1 MKGKNYYYSCVKP
14 EESDA
19 QAERFRALGA
29 RDGEI
34 FIDTIGEKSS
44 QRNSLR
50 LLKQLALREGD
61 TLTVSSLYCL
71 SDLKKGLADELHWMR
86 DNGIQMRI
94 ADIPLSVQE
103 HDEKSQQFLSDLMF
117 EVFDATILKE
127 REQRRQKQTYAHA
140 DIVAEHTDAVGR
152 GSLVFWE
159 PFARHKTRSV
169 QNEWLRN
176 SKSNRCNQN
185 CGKARTPDAAHHGAN
200 ASEHDAKTN
209 GLFEA
214 RFFKDG
220 HGRHG
225 KHDHTDHEDNG

>member
-19 QAERFRALGA
+19 QTERFRALGA

-44 QRNSLR
+44 QRNNLR

-86 DNGIQMRI
+86 DNGIQLRI

-117 EVFDATILKE
+117 EIFDATLLKE
-127 REQRRQKQTYAHA
+127 REQRRQKQSEGIRAAKMKGVH
-140 DIVAEHTDAVGR
+140 IGRKPKERGAEFETLKQRWQRGEVSLREAGR
-152 GSLVFWE
+152 RLGVS
-159 PFARHKTRSV
+159 HQT
-169 QNEWLRN
+169 
-176 SKSNRCNQN
+176 
-185 CGKARTPDAAHHGAN
+185 
-200 ASEHDAKTN
+200 
-209 GLFEA
+209 
-214 RFFKDG
+214 FK
-220 HGRHG
+220 
-225 KHDHTDHEDNG
+225 KWVEEE

>member
-44 QRNSLR
+44 QRNNLR

-71 SDLKKGLADELHWMR
+71 SDLKKGLADELHWLR
-86 DNGIQMRI
+86 DNGIQLRI

-117 EVFDATILKE
+117 EIFDATLLKE
-127 REQRRQKQTYAHA
+127 REQRRQKQSEGIRAAQEKGVHIGRKPMERGVEFEVLKQQWQRGEISLREAGRRLGVSHQTFKKW
-140 DIVAEHTDAVGR
+140 AE
-152 GSLVFWE
+152 
-159 PFARHKTRSV
+159 
-169 QNEWLRN
+169 
-176 SKSNRCNQN
+176 
-185 CGKARTPDAAHHGAN
+185 
-200 ASEHDAKTN
+200 
-209 GLFEA
+209 
-214 RFFKDG
+214 
-220 HGRHG
+220 
-225 KHDHTDHEDNG
+225 EDT

>member
-19 QAERFRALGA
+19 QTERFRALGA

-44 QRNSLR
+44 QRNNLR
-50 LLKQLALREGD
+50 LLKQLALRAGD

-86 DNGIQMRI
+86 DNGIQLRI

-127 REQRRQKQTYAHA
+127 REQRRQKQSEGIRAAKMKGVH
-140 DIVAEHTDAVGR
+140 IGR
-152 GSLVFWE
+152 KPKERGTEFETLKQQWQRGEVSLREAGRRLGVTHQTFKKWVEE
-159 PFARHKTRSV
+159 P
-169 QNEWLRN
+169 E
-176 SKSNRCNQN
+176 
-185 CGKARTPDAAHHGAN
+185 
-200 ASEHDAKTN
+200 
-209 GLFEA
+209 
-214 RFFKDG
+214 
-220 HGRHG
+220 
-225 KHDHTDHEDNG
+225 ED

>member
-19 QAERFRALGA
+19 QTERFRALGA

-44 QRNSLR
+44 QRNNLR

-86 DNGIQMRI
+86 DNGIQLRI

-127 REQRRQKQTYAHA
+127 REQRSQKQSEGIRAAQEKGVH
-140 DIVAEHTDAVGR
+140 IGRKPMERGAEFETLKQQWQRGEVSLREAGR
-152 GSLVFWE
+152 KLGVTHQTFKKWVEE
-159 PFARHKTRSV
+159 P
-169 QNEWLRN
+169 E
-176 SKSNRCNQN
+176 
-185 CGKARTPDAAHHGAN
+185 
-200 ASEHDAKTN
+200 
-209 GLFEA
+209 
-214 RFFKDG
+214 
-220 HGRHG
+220 
-225 KHDHTDHEDNG
+225 ED

>member
-19 QAERFRALGA
+19 QTERFRALGA

-44 QRNSLR
+44 QRNNLR

-86 DNGIQMRI
+86 DNGIQLRI

-127 REQRRQKQTYAHA
+127 REQRRQKQSEGIRAAKMKGVH
-140 DIVAEHTDAVGR
+140 IGRKPMERGAE
-152 GSLVFWE
+152 
-159 PFARHKTRSV
+159 
-169 QNEWLRN
+169 
-176 SKSNRCNQN
+176 
-185 CGKARTPDAAHHGAN
+185 
-200 ASEHDAKTN
+200 
-209 GLFEA
+209 FEA
-214 RFFKDG
+214 LKQQWQRGEVSLREAGRRLGVTHQTFK
-220 HGRHG
+220 
-225 KHDHTDHEDNG
+225 KWVEEDHSER

>member
-19 QAERFRALGA
+19 QTERFRALGA

-44 QRNSLR
+44 QRNNLR
-50 LLKQLALREGD
+50 LLKQLALRAGD

-86 DNGIQMRI
+86 DNGIQLRI

-117 EVFDATILKE
+117 EIFDATLLKE
-127 REQRRQKQTYAHA
+127 REQRRQKQSEGIRAAKMKGVH
-140 DIVAEHTDAVGR
+140 IGRKPMERGAE
-152 GSLVFWE
+152 
-159 PFARHKTRSV
+159 
-169 QNEWLRN
+169 
-176 SKSNRCNQN
+176 
-185 CGKARTPDAAHHGAN
+185 
-200 ASEHDAKTN
+200 
-209 GLFEA
+209 FEA
-214 RFFKDG
+214 LKQQWQRGEVSLREAGRRLGVTHQTFKKWVEEPD
-220 HGRHG
+220 R
-225 KHDHTDHEDNG
+225 E

>member
-19 QAERFRALGA
+19 QTERFRALGA

-44 QRNSLR
+44 QRNNLR

-71 SDLKKGLADELHWMR
+71 SNLKKGLADELHWMR
-86 DNGIQMRI
+86 DNGIQLRI

-127 REQRRQKQTYAHA
+127 REQRRQKQSEGIRAAKMKGVH
-140 DIVAEHTDAVGR
+140 IGRKPKEH
-152 GSLVFWE
+152 GSE
-159 PFARHKTRSV
+159 
-169 QNEWLRN
+169 
-176 SKSNRCNQN
+176 
-185 CGKARTPDAAHHGAN
+185 
-200 ASEHDAKTN
+200 
-209 GLFEA
+209 FEA
-214 RFFKDG
+214 LKQQWQRGEVSLREAGRRLGVTHQTFK
-220 HGRHG
+220 
-225 KHDHTDHEDNG
+225 KWVEEPEED

>member
-1 MKGKNYYYSCVKP
+1 MKGKNYYYSCVRP

-44 QRNSLR
+44 QRNNLR
-50 LLKQLALREGD
+50 LLKQLSLREGD

-86 DNGIQMRI
+86 DNGIQLRI
-94 ADIPLSVQE
+94 ADIPLSVEE

-127 REQRRQKQTYAHA
+127 REQRRQKQSEGIRAAKKKGVH
-140 DIVAEHTDAVGR
+140 IGRKPMERGAEFEMLKQQWQRGEVSLREAGR
-152 GSLVFWE
+152 RLGVT
-159 PFARHKTRSV
+159 HQT
-169 QNEWLRN
+169 
-176 SKSNRCNQN
+176 
-185 CGKARTPDAAHHGAN
+185 
-200 ASEHDAKTN
+200 
-209 GLFEA
+209 
-214 RFFKDG
+214 FK
-220 HGRHG
+220 
-225 KHDHTDHEDNG
+225 KWVEKPEED

>member
-19 QAERFRALGA
+19 QTERFRALGA

-44 QRNSLR
+44 QRNNLR

-86 DNGIQMRI
+86 DNGIQLRI

-117 EVFDATILKE
+117 EVFDATIFKE
-127 REQRRQKQTYAHA
+127 REQRCQKQSEGIRAAKMKGVH
-140 DIVAEHTDAVGR
+140 IGRKPMERGAEFEMLKQQWQRGEVSLREAGR
-152 GSLVFWE
+152 RLGVTHQTFKKWVEE
-159 PFARHKTRSV
+159 P
-169 QNEWLRN
+169 E
-176 SKSNRCNQN
+176 
-185 CGKARTPDAAHHGAN
+185 
-200 ASEHDAKTN
+200 
-209 GLFEA
+209 
-214 RFFKDG
+214 
-220 HGRHG
+220 
-225 KHDHTDHEDNG
+225 ED

>member
-19 QAERFRALGA
+19 QTERFRALGA

-44 QRNSLR
+44 QRNNLR

-86 DNGIQMRI
+86 DNGIQLRI

-117 EVFDATILKE
+117 EIFDATLLKE
-127 REQRRQKQTYAHA
+127 REQRRQKQSEGIRAAQEKGVH
-140 DIVAEHTDAVGR
+140 IGR
-152 GSLVFWE
+152 KPMERGTEFETLKQQWQRGEVSLREAGRRLGVTHQTFKKWVEE
-159 PFARHKTRSV
+159 P
-169 QNEWLRN
+169 E
-176 SKSNRCNQN
+176 
-185 CGKARTPDAAHHGAN
+185 
-200 ASEHDAKTN
+200 
-209 GLFEA
+209 
-214 RFFKDG
+214 
-220 HGRHG
+220 
-225 KHDHTDHEDNG
+225 ED

>member
-19 QAERFRALGA
+19 QTERFRALGA

-44 QRNSLR
+44 QRNNLR

-86 DNGIQMRI
+86 DNGIQLRI

-103 HDEKSQQFLSDLMF
+103 HDEKTQQFLSDLMF
-117 EVFDATILKE
+117 EIFDATLLKE
-127 REQRRQKQTYAHA
+127 REQRRQKQSEGIRAAQEKGVH
-140 DIVAEHTDAVGR
+140 IGRKPMERGAE
-152 GSLVFWE
+152 
-159 PFARHKTRSV
+159 
-169 QNEWLRN
+169 
-176 SKSNRCNQN
+176 
-185 CGKARTPDAAHHGAN
+185 
-200 ASEHDAKTN
+200 
-209 GLFEA
+209 FEA
-214 RFFKDG
+214 LKQQWQRGEISLREAGRRLGVTHQTFK
-220 HGRHG
+220 
-225 KHDHTDHEDNG
+225 KWVEEPEED

>member
-44 QRNSLR
+44 QRNNLR

-86 DNGIQMRI
+86 DNGIQLRI

-127 REQRRQKQTYAHA
+127 REQRRQKQSEGIRAAQEKGVH
-140 DIVAEHTDAVGR
+140 IGRKPKERGAE
-152 GSLVFWE
+152 
-159 PFARHKTRSV
+159 
-169 QNEWLRN
+169 
-176 SKSNRCNQN
+176 
-185 CGKARTPDAAHHGAN
+185 
-200 ASEHDAKTN
+200 
-209 GLFEA
+209 FEA
-214 RFFKDG
+214 LKQQWQRGEVSLREAGRRLGVSHQTFK
-220 HGRHG
+220 
-225 KHDHTDHEDNG
+225 KWVEEE

>member
-19 QAERFRALGA
+19 QTERFRALGA

-44 QRNSLR
+44 QRNNLR
-50 LLKQLALREGD
+50 RLKQLALREGD

-86 DNGIQMRI
+86 DNGIQLRI

-127 REQRRQKQTYAHA
+127 REQRRQKQSEGICAAKKKGVH
-140 DIVAEHTDAVGR
+140 IGRKPMERGAE
-152 GSLVFWE
+152 
-159 PFARHKTRSV
+159 
-169 QNEWLRN
+169 
-176 SKSNRCNQN
+176 
-185 CGKARTPDAAHHGAN
+185 
-200 ASEHDAKTN
+200 
-209 GLFEA
+209 FEA
-214 RFFKDG
+214 LKQQWQRG
-220 HGRHG
+220 EVSLREAGRRLGVTHQTFT
-225 KHDHTDHEDNG
+225 KWVEEPEED

>member
-19 QAERFRALGA
+19 QTERFRALGA

-44 QRNSLR
+44 QRNNLR

-86 DNGIQMRI
+86 DNGIQLRI

-117 EVFDATILKE
+117 EIFDATILKE
-127 REQRRQKQTYAHA
+127 REQRRQKQSEGIRAAQEKGVH
-140 DIVAEHTDAVGR
+140 IGRKPMERGAEFETLKQQWQRGEVSLREAGR
-152 GSLVFWE
+152 RLGVTHQTFKKWVEE
-159 PFARHKTRSV
+159 P
-169 QNEWLRN
+169 E
-176 SKSNRCNQN
+176 
-185 CGKARTPDAAHHGAN
+185 
-200 ASEHDAKTN
+200 
-209 GLFEA
+209 
-214 RFFKDG
+214 
-220 HGRHG
+220 
-225 KHDHTDHEDNG
+225 ED

>member
-19 QAERFRALGA
+19 QTERFRALGA

-44 QRNSLR
+44 QRNNLR

-86 DNGIQMRI
+86 DNGIQLRI

-127 REQRRQKQTYAHA
+127 REQRRQKQSEGIRAAQEKGVH
-140 DIVAEHTDAVGR
+140 IGR
-152 GSLVFWE
+152 KPMERGTEFETLKQQWQRGEVSL
-159 PFARHKTRSV
+159 R
-169 QNEWLRN
+169 
-176 SKSNRCNQN
+176 
-185 CGKARTPDAAHHGAN
+185 
-200 ASEHDAKTN
+200 
-209 GLFEA
+209 EA
-214 RFFKDG
+214 GRRLGVTHQTFK
-220 HGRHG
+220 
-225 KHDHTDHEDNG
+225 KWVEEEK

>member
-86 DNGIQMRI
+86 DNGIQLRI

-117 EVFDATILKE
+117 EIFDATLLKE
-127 REQRRQKQTYAHA
+127 REQRRQKQNEGIRAAKMKGVH
-140 DIVAEHTDAVGR
+140 IGRKPMERGAEFETLKQQWQRGEISLREAGR
-152 GSLVFWE
+152 RLGVT
-159 PFARHKTRSV
+159 HQT
-169 QNEWLRN
+169 
-176 SKSNRCNQN
+176 
-185 CGKARTPDAAHHGAN
+185 
-200 ASEHDAKTN
+200 
-209 GLFEA
+209 
-214 RFFKDG
+214 FK
-220 HGRHG
+220 
-225 KHDHTDHEDNG
+225 KWVEEEK

>member
-86 DNGIQMRI
+86 DNGIQLRI

-127 REQRRQKQTYAHA
+127 REQRRQKQSEGIREAKKKGVH
-140 DIVAEHTDAVGR
+140 IGRKPMERGAE
-152 GSLVFWE
+152 
-159 PFARHKTRSV
+159 
-169 QNEWLRN
+169 
-176 SKSNRCNQN
+176 
-185 CGKARTPDAAHHGAN
+185 
-200 ASEHDAKTN
+200 
-209 GLFEA
+209 FEA
-214 RFFKDG
+214 LKQQWQRGEVSLREAGRRLGVTHQTFK
-220 HGRHG
+220 
-225 KHDHTDHEDNG
+225 KWVEEPEED

>member
-19 QAERFRALGA
+19 QTERFRALGA

-44 QRNSLR
+44 QRNNLR

-86 DNGIQMRI
+86 DNGIQLRI

-127 REQRRQKQTYAHA
+127 REQRRQKQSEGIRAAKMKGVH
-140 DIVAEHTDAVGR
+140 IGR
-152 GSLVFWE
+152 KPKERGTEFEKLKQQWQRGEISL
-159 PFARHKTRSV
+159 R
-169 QNEWLRN
+169 
-176 SKSNRCNQN
+176 
-185 CGKARTPDAAHHGAN
+185 
-200 ASEHDAKTN
+200 
-209 GLFEA
+209 EA
-214 RFFKDG
+214 GRRLGGTHQTFK
-220 HGRHG
+220 
-225 KHDHTDHEDNG
+225 KWVEEEK

>member
-19 QAERFRALGA
+19 QTERFRALGA

-44 QRNSLR
+44 QRNNLR

-61 TLTVSSLYCL
+61 ILTVSSLYCL

-86 DNGIQMRI
+86 DNGIQLRI

-127 REQRRQKQTYAHA
+127 REQRRQKQSEGIRAAKMKGVH
-140 DIVAEHTDAVGR
+140 IGRKPMERGAE
-152 GSLVFWE
+152 
-159 PFARHKTRSV
+159 
-169 QNEWLRN
+169 
-176 SKSNRCNQN
+176 
-185 CGKARTPDAAHHGAN
+185 
-200 ASEHDAKTN
+200 
-209 GLFEA
+209 FEA
-214 RFFKDG
+214 LKQQWQRGEVSLREAGRRLGVTHQTFK
-220 HGRHG
+220 
-225 KHDHTDHEDNG
+225 KWVEEPTEN

>member
-19 QAERFRALGA
+19 QTERFRALGA

-44 QRNSLR
+44 QRNNLQ
-50 LLKQLALREGD
+50 LLKQLALRKGD

-86 DNGIQMRI
+86 DNGIQLRI

-127 REQRRQKQTYAHA
+127 REQRRQKQSEGIRAAKMKGVH
-140 DIVAEHTDAVGR
+140 IGRKPKERGAESETLKQRWQRGEVSLREAGR
-152 GSLVFWE
+152 RLGVS
-159 PFARHKTRSV
+159 HQT
-169 QNEWLRN
+169 
-176 SKSNRCNQN
+176 
-185 CGKARTPDAAHHGAN
+185 
-200 ASEHDAKTN
+200 
-209 GLFEA
+209 
-214 RFFKDG
+214 FK
-220 HGRHG
+220 
-225 KHDHTDHEDNG
+225 KWVEEDT

>member
-44 QRNSLR
+44 QRNNLR

-86 DNGIQMRI
+86 DNGIQLRI

-127 REQRRQKQTYAHA
+127 REQRRQKQSEGIRAAKKKGVH
-140 DIVAEHTDAVGR
+140 IGR
-152 GSLVFWE
+152 KPKERGTEFEMLKQQWQRGEVSLREAGRKLGVTHQTFKKWVE
-159 PFARHKTRSV
+159 EDH
-169 QNEWLRN
+169 
-176 SKSNRCNQN
+176 
-185 CGKARTPDAAHHGAN
+185 
-200 ASEHDAKTN
+200 SE
-209 GLFEA
+209 
-214 RFFKDG
+214 R
-220 HGRHG
+220 
-225 KHDHTDHEDNG
+225 

>member
-44 QRNSLR
+44 QRNNLR

-86 DNGIQMRI
+86 DNGIQLRI

-127 REQRRQKQTYAHA
+127 REQRRQKQSEGIRAAKQKGVH
-140 DIVAEHTDAVGR
+140 IGRKPMKRCAE
-152 GSLVFWE
+152 
-159 PFARHKTRSV
+159 
-169 QNEWLRN
+169 
-176 SKSNRCNQN
+176 
-185 CGKARTPDAAHHGAN
+185 
-200 ASEHDAKTN
+200 
-209 GLFEA
+209 FEA
-214 RFFKDG
+214 LKEQWQRGEVSLREAGRRLGVTHQTFK
-220 HGRHG
+220 
-225 KHDHTDHEDNG
+225 KWVEEDHSER

>member
-44 QRNSLR
+44 QRNNLR

-86 DNGIQMRI
+86 DNGIQLRI

-127 REQRRQKQTYAHA
+127 REQRRQKQSEGIRAAKQKGVH
-140 DIVAEHTDAVGR
+140 IGRKPMKRGAE
-152 GSLVFWE
+152 
-159 PFARHKTRSV
+159 
-169 QNEWLRN
+169 
-176 SKSNRCNQN
+176 
-185 CGKARTPDAAHHGAN
+185 
-200 ASEHDAKTN
+200 
-209 GLFEA
+209 FEA
-214 RFFKDG
+214 LREQWQRGEVSLREAGRRLGVTHQTFK
-220 HGRHG
+220 
-225 KHDHTDHEDNG
+225 KWVEEDHSER

>member
-19 QAERFRALGA
+19 QTERFRALGA

-86 DNGIQMRI
+86 DNGIQLRI

-127 REQRRQKQTYAHA
+127 REQRRQKQSEGIRAAKMKGVH
-140 DIVAEHTDAVGR
+140 IGRKPMERGAE
-152 GSLVFWE
+152 
-159 PFARHKTRSV
+159 
-169 QNEWLRN
+169 
-176 SKSNRCNQN
+176 
-185 CGKARTPDAAHHGAN
+185 
-200 ASEHDAKTN
+200 
-209 GLFEA
+209 FEA
-214 RFFKDG
+214 LKQQWQRGEVSLREAGRRLGVTHQTFK
-220 HGRHG
+220 
-225 KHDHTDHEDNG
+225 KWVEEDHSER

>member
-44 QRNSLR
+44 RRNNLR

-71 SDLKKGLADELHWMR
+71 SDLKKGLADELHWLR
-86 DNGIQMRI
+86 DNRIQLRI

-127 REQRRQKQTYAHA
+127 REQRRQKQSEGIRAAKKKGVH
-140 DIVAEHTDAVGR
+140 IGRKPMERGAE
-152 GSLVFWE
+152 
-159 PFARHKTRSV
+159 
-169 QNEWLRN
+169 
-176 SKSNRCNQN
+176 
-185 CGKARTPDAAHHGAN
+185 
-200 ASEHDAKTN
+200 
-209 GLFEA
+209 FEA
-214 RFFKDG
+214 LKQQWQRGEVSLREAGRRLGVTHQTFK
-220 HGRHG
+220 
-225 KHDHTDHEDNG
+225 KWVEEEK

>member
-19 QAERFRALGA
+19 QTERFRALGA

-44 QRNSLR
+44 QRNNLR

-86 DNGIQMRI
+86 DNGIQLRI

-127 REQRRQKQTYAHA
+127 REQRRQKQSEGIRAAKKKGVH
-140 DIVAEHTDAVGR
+140 IGR
-152 GSLVFWE
+152 KPKERGTEFETLKQQWQRGEISL
-159 PFARHKTRSV
+159 R
-169 QNEWLRN
+169 
-176 SKSNRCNQN
+176 
-185 CGKARTPDAAHHGAN
+185 
-200 ASEHDAKTN
+200 
-209 GLFEA
+209 EA
-214 RFFKDG
+214 GRRLGVTHQTFK
-220 HGRHG
+220 
-225 KHDHTDHEDNG
+225 KWVEEEK

>member
-19 QAERFRALGA
+19 QTERFRALGA

-44 QRNSLR
+44 QRNNLR

-86 DNGIQMRI
+86 DNGIQLRI

-127 REQRRQKQTYAHA
+127 REQRRQKQSEGIRAAKMKGVH
-140 DIVAEHTDAVGR
+140 IGR
-152 GSLVFWE
+152 KPMERGTEFETLKQQWQRGEVSL
-159 PFARHKTRSV
+159 R
-169 QNEWLRN
+169 
-176 SKSNRCNQN
+176 
-185 CGKARTPDAAHHGAN
+185 
-200 ASEHDAKTN
+200 
-209 GLFEA
+209 EA
-214 RFFKDG
+214 GRRLGVTHQTFK
-220 HGRHG
+220 
-225 KHDHTDHEDNG
+225 KWVEEEK

>member
-19 QAERFRALGA
+19 QTERFRALGA

-44 QRNSLR
+44 QRNNLR
-50 LLKQLALREGD
+50 LLKQLSLREGD

-86 DNGIQMRI
+86 DNGIQLRI

-127 REQRRQKQTYAHA
+127 REQRRQKRSEGIRAAKMKGVHIGRKPMERGTEFETLKQQWQRGEVSLREAGRRLGVTHQT
-140 DIVAEHTDAVGR
+140 
-152 GSLVFWE
+152 FKKW
-159 PFARHKTRSV
+159 V
-169 QNEWLRN
+169 Q
-176 SKSNRCNQN
+176 
-185 CGKARTPDAAHHGAN
+185 
-200 ASEHDAKTN
+200 
-209 GLFEA
+209 
-214 RFFKDG
+214 
-220 HGRHG
+220 
-225 KHDHTDHEDNG
+225 EDT

>member
-44 QRNSLR
+44 QRNNLR

-86 DNGIQMRI
+86 DNGIQLRI

-117 EVFDATILKE
+117 EIFDATLLKE
-127 REQRRQKQTYAHA
+127 REQRRQKQSEGIRAAKMKGVH
-140 DIVAEHTDAVGR
+140 IGRKPMERGAE
-152 GSLVFWE
+152 
-159 PFARHKTRSV
+159 
-169 QNEWLRN
+169 
-176 SKSNRCNQN
+176 
-185 CGKARTPDAAHHGAN
+185 
-200 ASEHDAKTN
+200 
-209 GLFEA
+209 FEA
-214 RFFKDG
+214 LKQQWQRGEISLREAGRRLGVSHQTFK
-220 HGRHG
+220 
-225 KHDHTDHEDNG
+225 KWAEEDT

>member
-14 EESDA
+14 EDGDA

-44 QRNSLR
+44 QRNNLR

-86 DNGIQMRI
+86 DNGIQLRI

-103 HDEKSQQFLSDLMF
+103 HDEKSQQFLRDLMF

-127 REQRRQKQTYAHA
+127 REQRRQKQSEGIRAAKMKGVH
-140 DIVAEHTDAVGR
+140 IGR
-152 GSLVFWE
+152 KPKERGTE
-159 PFARHKTRSV
+159 
-169 QNEWLRN
+169 
-176 SKSNRCNQN
+176 
-185 CGKARTPDAAHHGAN
+185 
-200 ASEHDAKTN
+200 
-209 GLFEA
+209 FEA
-214 RFFKDG
+214 LKQQWQRGEVSLREAGRRLGVTHQTFKKWVEEPDT
-220 HGRHG
+220 
-225 KHDHTDHEDNG
+225 K

>member
-19 QAERFRALGA
+19 QTERFRALGA

-44 QRNSLR
+44 QRNNLR

-86 DNGIQMRI
+86 DNGIQLRI

-117 EVFDATILKE
+117 EIFDATLLKE
-127 REQRRQKQTYAHA
+127 REQRRQKQSEGIRAAQKKGVH
-140 DIVAEHTDAVGR
+140 IGRKPMERGAE
-152 GSLVFWE
+152 
-159 PFARHKTRSV
+159 
-169 QNEWLRN
+169 
-176 SKSNRCNQN
+176 
-185 CGKARTPDAAHHGAN
+185 
-200 ASEHDAKTN
+200 
-209 GLFEA
+209 FEA
-214 RFFKDG
+214 LKQQWQRGEVSLREAGRRLGVTHQTFK
-220 HGRHG
+220 
-225 KHDHTDHEDNG
+225 KWVEEDHTER

>member
-19 QAERFRALGA
+19 QTERFRALGA

-44 QRNSLR
+44 QRNNLR

-86 DNGIQMRI
+86 DNGIQLRI

-127 REQRRQKQTYAHA
+127 REQRSQKQSEGIRAAQEKGVH
-140 DIVAEHTDAVGR
+140 IGRKPMERGAE
-152 GSLVFWE
+152 
-159 PFARHKTRSV
+159 
-169 QNEWLRN
+169 
-176 SKSNRCNQN
+176 
-185 CGKARTPDAAHHGAN
+185 
-200 ASEHDAKTN
+200 
-209 GLFEA
+209 FEA
-214 RFFKDG
+214 LKQQWQRGEVSLREAGRRLGVTHQTFK
-220 HGRHG
+220 
-225 KHDHTDHEDNG
+225 KWVEEDHSER

>member
-19 QAERFRALGA
+19 QTERFRALGA

-44 QRNSLR
+44 QRNNLR

-71 SDLKKGLADELHWMR
+71 SNLKKGLADELHWMR
-86 DNGIQMRI
+86 DNGIQLRI

-127 REQRRQKQTYAHA
+127 REQRRQKQSEGIRAAKMKGVH
-140 DIVAEHTDAVGR
+140 IGRKPMERGAE
-152 GSLVFWE
+152 
-159 PFARHKTRSV
+159 
-169 QNEWLRN
+169 
-176 SKSNRCNQN
+176 
-185 CGKARTPDAAHHGAN
+185 
-200 ASEHDAKTN
+200 
-209 GLFEA
+209 FEA
-214 RFFKDG
+214 LKQQWQRGEVSLREAGRRLGVTHQTFK
-220 HGRHG
+220 
-225 KHDHTDHEDNG
+225 KWVEEEK

>member
-19 QAERFRALGA
+19 QTERFRALGA

-34 FIDTIGEKSS
+34 FIDTIGERSS
-44 QRNSLR
+44 QRNNLR

-86 DNGIQMRI
+86 DNGIQLRI

-117 EVFDATILKE
+117 EIFDATLLKE
-127 REQRRQKQTYAHA
+127 REQRRQKQSEGIRAAKMKGVH
-140 DIVAEHTDAVGR
+140 IGRKPMERGAEFETLKQQWQRGEVSLREAGR
-152 GSLVFWE
+152 RLGVT
-159 PFARHKTRSV
+159 HQT
-169 QNEWLRN
+169 
-176 SKSNRCNQN
+176 
-185 CGKARTPDAAHHGAN
+185 
-200 ASEHDAKTN
+200 
-209 GLFEA
+209 
-214 RFFKDG
+214 FK
-220 HGRHG
+220 
-225 KHDHTDHEDNG
+225 KWVEEDT